1 VAEKGFSSALLCVL
15 CGSGFGF
22 PSGFWLLA
30 PGFLLLLSIFAALYA
45 CMLSFLEAV
54 TIKANK
60 EI

>member
-1 VAEKGFSSALLCVL
+1 VAENVFASALLCVL

-22 PSGFWLLA
+22 PSVFCLPSCALV
-30 PGFLLLLSIFAALYA
+30 PSIFAALYA

-54 TIKANK
+54 ATKINI